1 MVQRGVSQRQACL
14 LLGLARSTYTYR
26 PRPRADVPLI
36 DALTDLVTHHPAIG
50 FWMCY
55 HRLRH
60 QGHSWNHKRLYRL
73 YTAMRLNLRRKAKK
87 RLPARVKQPH
97 LQPQGPNQVWSMDF
111 VHDSLWNG
119 RSFRAL
125 NILDDYNR
133 QALHVEIDTSL
144 PALRVIRVLEMLR
157 DTHGTLPKAI
167 RTDNGPEFISQ
178 KLEDWCQKHH
188 IQIQYIQP
196 GKPTQ
201 NAYIERCNRTLREE
215 LLNA

>member
-1 MVQRGVSQRQACL
+1 MNPDPQQQRSLA
-14 LLGLARSTYTYR
+14 LARKKS
-26 PRPRADVPLI
+26 
-36 DALTDLVTHHPAIG
+36 
-50 FWMCY
+50 
-55 HRLRH
+55 H
-60 QGHSWNHKRLYRL
+60 QKL
-73 YTAMRLNLRRKAKK
+73 MRQLAT
-87 RLPARVKQPH
+87 LPARKVDERFHSAHEEAFAEIDCLSCANCCRTTSPLFREADIRRLARH
-97 LQPQGPNQVWSMDF
+97 LR
-111 VHDSLWNG
+111 NG